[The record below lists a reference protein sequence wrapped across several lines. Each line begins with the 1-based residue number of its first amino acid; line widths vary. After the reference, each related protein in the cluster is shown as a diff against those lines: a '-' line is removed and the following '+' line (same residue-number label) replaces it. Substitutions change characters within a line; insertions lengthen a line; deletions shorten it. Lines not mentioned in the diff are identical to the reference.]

1 MIYCFDLDGTL
12 CKLPDSYDAGE
23 YDKSYP
29 MVDRID
35 KVNTL
40 YDKGNK
46 IIIETA
52 RGSVSGKDWHQVTED
67 QLKNWGVKYHVLR
80 TGTKHAA
87 DHYVDDKAI
96 NASDFFAKRGKT
108 LKL

>member
-29 MVDRID
+29 MVSRID
-35 KVNTL
+35 KVNNL

-52 RGSVSGKDWHQVTED
+52 RGSVSGKDWYQVTEE
-67 QLKNWGVKYHVLR
+67 QLKNWGVKYHRNQTCSRSL
-80 TGTKHAA
+80 H
-87 DHYVDDKAI
+87 
-96 NASDFFAKRGKT
+96 
-108 LKL
+108 

>member
-12 CKLPDSYDAGE
+12 CDISSGWNKQC

-29 MVDRID
+29 KTQRIQ
-35 KVNTL
+35 KVNSL

-87 DHYVDDKAI
+87 DHYIDDKAI
-96 NASDFFAKRGKT
+96 NASEFFENE
-108 LKL
+108 

>member
-12 CKLPDSYDAGE
+12 CQLGE
-23 YDKSYP
+23 GWHRQQYDKSYP
-29 MVDRID
+29 MTKRIE
-35 KVNTL
+35 KVNSL

-52 RGSVSGKDWHQVTED
+52 RGSVSGKDWHEDTER
-67 QLKNWGVKYHVLR
+67 QLRNWGVKYHILR

-87 DHYVDDKAI
+87 DHYIDDKAI
-96 NASDFFAKRGKT
+96 NASEFFENE
-108 LKL
+108 

>member
-12 CKLPDSYDAGE
+12 CKLDEGWHRQQ

-29 MVDRID
+29 ILKRIE
-35 KVNTL
+35 KVNSL

-52 RGSVSGKDWHQVTED
+52 RGSVSGKDWHEVTER
-67 QLKNWGVKYHVLR
+67 QLRNWGVKYHILR

-87 DHYVDDKAI
+87 DHYIDDKAI
-96 NASDFFAKRGKT
+96 NASEFFENE
-108 LKL
+108 